1 MYLEFLRD
9 GVANKRRRAL
19 LEQEVQVAEGLVRL
33 ASLDLA
39 NLQRLGSLA
48 LDGRELGV
56 DLIAVLVELIRIK
69 RGDANRV
76 DYDLCI

>member
-1 MYLEFLRD
+1 M
-9 GVANKRRRAL
+9 
-19 LEQEVQVAEGLVRL
+19 AEGLVRL